1 MPDDLE
7 TLRAA
12 AKVLEA
18 LRSDPAEAAPVA
30 EAPAE
35 APQPTPQ
42 ASSLRDV
49 GVAGEGADLGPAP
62 PAGKAPLRTLD
73 DIEGLSQREFDQRFA
88 EVQHLMKQAG
98 R

>member
-49 GVAGEGADLGPAP
+49 GVAGEDADLGPAP
-62 PAGKAPLRTLD
+62 PAGRRPSA
-73 DIEGLSQREFDQRFA
+73 LSMTSRGSPKGSSTSASPRSSTS
-88 EVQHLMKQAG
+88 
-98 R
+98 